1 MRSAQRVVETLAA
14 YGVRFIFGVPGAKI
28 DAVYDALARRRPATG
43 RVPSRA
49 ERGVHGRRGRPA
61 HRHAGRRIGDVGPR
75 HHESGHRTDHRHHR
89 AGPDG
94 GDLRCRAAGRPAQA
108 HPSIDGCRC
117 GAEAVHEV
125 HRRGQR
131 SRQRPRSGRQRHPH
145 RAHPAAR
152 RRGRG
157 ATRRRVGGPHIS
169 GNRRADAGAG
179 SGCRTGRSNCP
190 GRQLDSGARNA
201 RRCSSVFAPATPHH
215 VRRCAS

>member
-28 DAVYDALARRRPATG
+28 DAVLRRSGRRRPAIG
-43 RVPSRA
+43 RLPSRA

-61 HRHAGRRIGDVGPR
+61 HRNTGRRIGDVGTG

-94 GDLRCRAAGRPAQA
+94 RDLRCRAAGRPAQA

-131 SRQRPRSGRQRHPH
+131 SRQRAGSGRQRHPH
-145 RAHPAAR
+145 RAHPP
-152 RRGRG
+152 RG
-157 ATRRRVGGPHIS
+157 AAAVVLP
-169 GNRRADAGAG
+169 ADVLAAATSAAIVEPIAGAG
-179 SGCRTGRSNCP
+179 VGSRTGWSELHRPS
-190 GRQLDSGARNA
+190 
-201 RRCSSVFAPATPHH
+201 T
-215 VRRCAS
+215 